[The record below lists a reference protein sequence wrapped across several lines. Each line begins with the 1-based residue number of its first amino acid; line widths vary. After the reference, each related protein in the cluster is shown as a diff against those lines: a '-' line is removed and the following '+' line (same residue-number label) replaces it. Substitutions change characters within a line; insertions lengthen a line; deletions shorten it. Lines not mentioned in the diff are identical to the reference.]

1 MKVAIFGG
9 TGFVGSYIIDE
20 LIKNKH
26 KPIVLVRSGSEHK
39 LIQKDKCK
47 IVTGD
52 LNDHNAIEKT
62 IKSAESVIYTIG
74 LVREFPKKGISFNQ
88 THFEGVKSTVD
99 AAVKNGVSRYILMSA
114 NGVKVDG
121 TAYQKTKYVGEEYL
135 KFSKL
140 DWTIF
145 RPSLCFG
152 DPRGGGRP
160 EFATQLKK
168 DMLSLPIPSPNFM
181 PGLNPLEA
189 GNFALSPIHISN
201 VAEFFVKSLEM
212 DSAKNK
218 VYHLGGDAFYWK
230 DIVQT
235 MALAYD
241 KKKWMVPAPAI
252 GVKMMASIF
261 ERFSWF
267 PITKD
272 QVTMLLENNV
282 CDSTE
287 HFKDFE
293 IEPIPYNEE
302 TLNYL
307 KSY

>member
-62 IKSAESVIYTIG
+62 IKFAESVIYTIG

-135 KFSKL
+135 KLLKMKMNHKL
-140 DWTIF
+140 YKIYQLVHHYMSIVKQMF
-145 RPSLCFG
+145 I
-152 DPRGGGRP
+152 
-160 EFATQLKK
+160 TQ
-168 DMLSLPIPSPNFM
+168 N
-181 PGLNPLEA
+181 
-189 GNFALSPIHISN
+189 H
-201 VAEFFVKSLEM
+201 
-212 DSAKNK
+212 
-218 VYHLGGDAFYWK
+218 
-230 DIVQT
+230 
-235 MALAYD
+235 
-241 KKKWMVPAPAI
+241 
-252 GVKMMASIF
+252 
-261 ERFSWF
+261 
-267 PITKD
+267 
-272 QVTMLLENNV
+272 
-282 CDSTE
+282 
-287 HFKDFE
+287 
-293 IEPIPYNEE
+293 
-302 TLNYL
+302 
-307 KSY
+307 